1 MLSLQLTIVGDPTL
15 IKQDDWLY
23 IPNPEDDSD
32 FSDWDVSSDEYAQRY
47 GHIPMDRGEVVVR
60 VVINS
65 PVDMDLDHEDGDQGL
80 AFPQPKYSQSL
91 FSGQYKILTITNRF
105 AGGKFEQVLNLVRI
119 MGDEIPTAFE
129 LARNGN
135 GRNPV
140 ELGTN
145 IDKELAQTNPNQPAS
160 EEGDNTP
167 LPILDMSAEDRAAAV
182 ANAQNQPWSVEVN
195 GNARE

>member
-1 MLSLQLTIVGDPTL
+1 
-15 IKQDDWLY
+15 
-23 IPNPEDDSD
+23 
-32 FSDWDVSSDEYAQRY
+32 
-47 GHIPMDRGEVVVR
+47 MDRGEVAVR

-65 PVDMDLDHEDGDQGL
+65 PVDMDLDHEDGNQGL

-105 AGGKFEQVLNLVRI
+105 ASGKFEQVLNLVRI
-119 MGDEIPTAFE
+119 MGDEIPSAFE

-182 ANAQNQPWSVEVN
+182 ANAQNQPWSVQVN